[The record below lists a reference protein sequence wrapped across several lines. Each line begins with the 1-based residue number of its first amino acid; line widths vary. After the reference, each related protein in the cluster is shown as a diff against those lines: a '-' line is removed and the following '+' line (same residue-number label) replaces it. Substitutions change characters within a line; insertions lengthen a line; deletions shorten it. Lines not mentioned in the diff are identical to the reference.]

1 MDQKILRILFVNAS
15 PGQVEAW
22 QQVGQVEVVGPI
34 YLPVDN
40 STTDLP
46 AYILRLFDSTTRL
59 APRLPIVSTWRRRD
73 SSLGS
78 GHGRSGM
85 VEHG

>member
-1 MDQKILRILFVNAS
+1 MEQKILRILFVNAS

-22 QQVGQVEVVGPI
+22 RQVGQVEVVGPI

-46 AYILRLFDSTTRL
+46 A
-59 APRLPIVSTWRRRD
+59 
-73 SSLGS
+73 
-78 GHGRSGM
+78 
-85 VEHG
+85 